1 MAAAAIN
8 LDTAAKARYSVVVWG
23 EKSNCIKS
31 VLKWNL
37 NSNSHQFSVNGKF
50 PVLIETILHLLVRH
64 ELKGSVRDTKHS
76 WNESLKGIISKG

>member
-23 EKSNCIKS
+23 GVIELNI
-31 VLKWNL
+31 VLKWNS
-37 NSNSHQFSVNGKF
+37 NYNSHQFSVDGKF

-64 ELKGSVRDTKHS
+64 ELKGPVRDTKHS
-76 WNESLKGIISKG
+76 WNESLKGIISKC